1 MIFAMSQPFELFLFS
16 VDPLIVKAAAEA
28 GIDAIIVDWEIKGKQ
43 ERQKGFNTQINAHN
57 LEDLKKVRAL
67 TKTQVICRINPFGPE
82 TAQEIE
88 EAVRYGAD
96 EILVPMVRNLEEV
109 QAILNLAGRRI
120 AVGVFIETKAAVQ
133 LALPLSQLALS
144 RIYVGLNDLAIENQ
158 DHNIFTPLTDGVLE
172 TVRNS
177 ITIPFG
183 FGGLTLPDQGHPI
196 PCRLFIG
203 EMMRLQSH
211 FSFLRRSF
219 LADVQNKHL
228 AVEIRRLREA
238 IEEARHRPVWKIVHD
253 HEELMQHI
261 LALNGYA
268 LI

>member
-1 MIFAMSQPFELFLFS
+1 MSQRFELFLFS
-16 VDPLIVKAAAEA
+16 VDPLIVKAAEA
-28 GIDAIIVDWEIKGKQ
+28 DIDAIIVDWETKGKL
-43 ERQKGFNTQINAHN
+43 ERQKGFNTQINAHH
-57 LEDLKKVRAL
+57 LEDLKKVRVL
-67 TKTQVICRINPFGPE
+67 TKAQVICRINPFGPE

-88 EAVRYGAD
+88 QAIRYGAD
-96 EILVPMVRNLEEV
+96 EILIPMVRNLEEV
-109 QAILNLAGRRI
+109 QTILNLASRRI
-120 AVGVFIETKAAVQ
+120 AVGAFIETKAAVK
-133 LALPLSQLALS
+133 LAGPLSQLALS

-183 FGGLTLPDQGHPI
+183 FGGLTLPDQGNPI
-196 PCRLFIG
+196 PCRLLIG

-219 LADVQNKHL
+219 LADVQSKHL

-238 IEEARHRPVWKIVHD
+238 IEEARERPAWKVVQD

-261 LALNGYA
+261 LVLNGYA

>member
-1 MIFAMSQPFELFLFS
+1 MIFSMNQRFELFLFT
-16 VDPLIVKAAAEA
+16 VDPSVVKAATEA

-43 ERQKGFNTQINAHN
+43 ERQKGFNTQINAHS
-57 LEDLKKVRAL
+57 LDDLKKVRAL
-67 TKTQVICRINPFGPE
+67 TKAQVICRINPFGPE

-88 EAVRYGAD
+88 EAIRYGAD
-96 EILVPMVRNLEEV
+96 EILVPMIRNLEEV
-109 QAILNLAGRRI
+109 TTILNQAGRRI
-120 AVGVFIETKAAVQ
+120 AVGAFIETKAAVE

-144 RIYVGLNDLAIENQ
+144 RIYVGLNDLAIENH
-158 DHNIFTPLTDGVLE
+158 DHNIFTPLTDRVLE

-196 PCRLFIG
+196 PCQLLIG

-219 LADVQNKHL
+219 LADVQNKNL
-228 AVEIRRLREA
+228 AVEILRLRESL
-238 IEEARHRPVWKIVHD
+238 EETRSRPAWKIVQD

>member
-1 MIFAMSQPFELFLFS
+1 MRQRFEFFLFS
-16 VDPLIVKAAAEA
+16 VDPLIVKAADDAD
-28 GIDAIIVDWEIKGKQ
+28 IDAIIVDWEVKGKQ

-67 TKTQVICRINPFGPE
+67 TKAQVICRINPFGPE
-82 TAQEIE
+82 TVQEIE
-88 EAVRYGAD
+88 AAIRYGAD
-96 EILVPMVRNLEEV
+96 EILVPMVQNLEEV
-109 QAILNLAGRRI
+109 KTILNQASGRI
-120 AVGVFIETKAAVQ
+120 GVGAFIETNAATQ
-133 LALPLSQLALS
+133 LALALSQLPLS

-158 DHNIFTPLTDGVLE
+158 DHNIFTPLLDGVLE
-172 TVRNS
+172 MVRNS
-177 ITIPFG
+177 ITISFG

-196 PCRLFIG
+196 PCRLLIG

-219 LADVQNKHL
+219 LADVQNKNL
-228 AVEIRRLREA
+228 AVEIQRLREA
-238 IEEARHRPVWKIVHD
+238 IEEARCRSAWKIVQD
-253 HEELMQHI
+253 QEELMQHI